1 MKRTYKS
8 TAIACYIGYIVQAI
22 VNNLSPIF
30 FIIYQDEL
38 GISYSMLS
46 WLVFINFA
54 TQLITDMLSVHFT
67 ERVGHKN
74 AVAAANICAGV
85 GLVLL
90 GVLPKVMGGT
100 FISLVIPTMI
110 CAVGGGL
117 IEVLIS
123 PIVDMLPG
131 EMKSAKMSFLH
142 SFYCWGQ
149 MLTVLATTVLLYLV
163 GTELWFIIPMLW
175 AIIPLANGVNFISVP
190 IIDPVSGDEKVPVK
204 TLLSSKVFIA
214 MLILM
219 LAAGS
224 SELTM
229 SQWASLFAEK
239 GLGVSKVIGDIAGPC
254 AFAFLMGLGRV
265 IHGAIGGKMKIETA
279 LLSSAL
285 LCVVTYL
292 VASLSPLPIVSLI
305 ACAIC
310 GLSVAV
316 MWPGTYSM
324 ASEKYE
330 KGGTSMFAML
340 AIFGDLGCSVGPWF
354 AGLVSTGAAMAGVGA
369 NDQLRWGIGASVIF
383 PLMMV
388 IIILGMKLKGKKKA

>member
-1 MKRTYKS
+1 MNRTYKD
-8 TAIACYIGYIVQAI
+8 TAIACYVGYVVQAI

-54 TQLITDMLSVHFT
+54 TQLVTDVLSVHFT
-67 ERVGHKN
+67 ERVGHKM
-74 AVAAANICAGV
+74 AVAVANLCAGA
-85 GLVLL
+85 GLVML
-90 GVLPKVMGGT
+90 GVLPKLMGGS
-100 FISLVIPTMI
+100 FASLVIPTMV

-131 EMKSAKMSFLH
+131 EKKSSKMSFLH

-149 MLTVLATTVLLYLV
+149 MLTVLVTTLLLFAI
-163 GTELWFIIPMLW
+163 GTKLWFVVPIIW
-175 AIIPLANGVNFISVP
+175 AVIPLANGVNFMSVP
-190 IIDPVSGDEKVPVK
+190 IIDPVNGDEKVPVK
-204 TLLSSKVFIA
+204 TLLTSKVFLA
-214 MLILM
+214 MLVLM

-265 IHGAIGGKMKIETA
+265 VYGIVGSKVKVETA
-279 LLSSAL
+279 LLASAAF
-285 LCVVTYL
+285 CVATYL
-292 VASLSPLPIVSLI
+292 TASLSKSPIISLI

-310 GLSVAV
+310 GISVAV

-324 ASEKYE
+324 AAERYE

-340 AIFGDLGCSVGPWF
+340 AIFGDLGCAVGPWL
-354 AGLVSTGAAMAGVGA
+354 AGLVSAGAAMTGVGV
-369 NDQLRWGIGASVIF
+369 NEQLRYGIGAGIIF

-388 IIILGMKLKGKKKA
+388 IIIVIMKIKSSKKV